1 MESCKDIILNQ
12 TQAKQ
17 CRERKITGKQI
28 KIMLWNNPNAKIK
41 NKLSERSISDTVDEV
56 DV

>member
-28 KIMLWNNPNAKIK
+28 IKDNAMEQSKC
-41 NKLSERSISDTVDEV
+41 
-56 DV
+56 

>member
-1 MESCKDIILNQ
+1 MFKLSLPCTGL
-12 TQAKQ
+12 AKKFFQ
-17 CRERKITGKQI
+17 VHKL
-28 KIMLWNNPNAKIK
+28 LWNNPNAKIK